1 MLWADEKYPSQG
13 SGLVNSLERT
23 LFQVGGGG
31 VPGPH
36 LLRIMLPLGLHGL
49 NPIGKG
55 F

>member
-31 VPGPH
+31 ACSGCQAH
-36 LLRIMLPLGLHGL
+36 TFLGLCFLWGYMV
-49 NPIGKG
+49 
-55 F
+55 